1 MGFKEIQLSERIGLS
16 REEEVL
22 RSIKGVWRGLDSTL
36 ERAEASYKESKGFP
50 SAVCPETEG
59 LTER

>member
-16 REEEVL
+16 REGEVL

-36 ERAEASYKESKGFP
+36 ERAEASYKEHKGFS
-50 SAVCPETEG
+50 SAVCPEREG
-59 LTER
+59 FTKR

>member
-16 REEEVL
+16 REWEVL

-36 ERAEASYKESKGFP
+36 ERAEASYKENRLP
-50 SAVCPETEG
+50 
-59 LTER
+59 